1 MAHRKAST
9 RTPQPQDKP
18 KEGECP
24 DETNIV
30 IFSLEILSLFPN
42 DYFKQIVFFYLLCD
56 IYIYI
61 HVYLSYDQRHIT
73 YCVCTILMTI

>member
-30 IFSLEILSLFPN
+30 IFALEVLLFLFLN
-42 DYFKQIVFFYLLCD
+42 DYLVFRPFYLYYEIQHRISHFVCAIL
-56 IYIYI
+56 
-61 HVYLSYDQRHIT
+61 IT
-73 YCVCTILMTI
+73 I